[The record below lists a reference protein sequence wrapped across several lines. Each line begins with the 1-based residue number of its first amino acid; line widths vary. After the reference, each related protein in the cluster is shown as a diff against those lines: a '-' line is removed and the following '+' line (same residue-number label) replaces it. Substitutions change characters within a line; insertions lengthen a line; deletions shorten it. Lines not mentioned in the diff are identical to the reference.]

1 MNAVRP
7 VMQLKGAGSAMRMT
21 RILGEQE
28 LRQIVRAT
36 GLHALMDEVISTLE
50 YELEHFDPANTELR
64 KREGF
69 QYQHPH
75 PGVLEWMPVMQ
86 VGRHAVIKLVGY
98 NPRSPEELGLPTILS
113 SLSLY
118 DVTTGHL
125 RAVCDGTF
133 PTALRTGAASAVAS
147 RLLAREDSR
156 VLGLVG
162 CGAQAVTQ
170 AHALSRVFPLGRVL
184 VHDIAPEA
192 MRSFARRVAF
202 LGLEV
207 VAVPLTRVEQEADI
221 LCTATSVAVGAGP
234 VVSGRLIK
242 AHLHINAVGS
252 DLPGKTELPLEML
265 RRALVCPDYL
275 PQAVV
280 EGECQQL
287 EPGEIG
293 PSLFE
298 LTRSPE
304 QWRSHRDGLTV
315 FDSTGFSLED
325 KVVLEVILAHA
336 ERLGVGRLLQ
346 VESMAEDPKD
356 PYGFLQETATCLKA
370 APAV

>member
-1 MNAVRP
+1 MPPRR
-7 VMQLKGAGSAMRMT
+7 KSAATLMT
-21 RILGEQE
+21 RILGEHE
-28 LRQIVRAT
+28 LRQVVRAT
-36 GLHALMDEVISTLE
+36 GLHALMDETLSALE
-50 YELEHFDPANTELR
+50 RELEHFDPASTELR

-86 VGRHAVIKLVGY
+86 VGRHAVVKLVGY
-98 NPRSPEELGLPTILS
+98 NPRNPEELGLPTILS
-113 SLSLY
+113 SISLY

-125 RAVCDGTF
+125 QAICDGTF

-170 AHALSRVFPLGRVL
+170 AHALSRVFPLERVL
-184 VHDIAPEA
+184 VYDIAPEA
-192 MRSFARRVAF
+192 MHSFARRAAF

-207 VAVPLTRVEQEADI
+207 VAAPLARVEQEADI

-234 VVSGRLIK
+234 VVSGRLLK

-252 DLPGKTELPLEML
+252 DLPGKTELPVELL

-287 EPGEIG
+287 QPGEIG
-293 PSLFE
+293 PTLFE
-298 LTRSPE
+298 LARAPR
-304 QWRSHRDGLTV
+304 QWHSHRQGLTV
-315 FDSTGFSLED
+315 FDSTGFALQD
-325 KVVLEVILAHA
+325 KVVLEVLLAHA
-336 ERLGVGRLLQ
+336 ERLGVGPLLQ
-346 VESMAEDPKD
+346 VESLAEDPKD
-356 PYGFLQETATCLKA
+356 PYGFLQEAGMLLKA
-370 APAV
+370 AQAGH